1 MIRRI
6 RQPNLRPLLKRWVF
20 VIAAALQLGCGA
32 VFLSDLIGEWRAER
46 FHAGLELVAVI
57 ALVLGAVLFLREA
70 AHLSQRNARIERE
83 LHVASGA
90 FQQVMAQNFADW
102 GLTPAE
108 RDVALLSIKGVPIAE
123 IARLRDTREG
133 TIKAQSTAIYRK
145 VGVSN
150 RAELIAVMVEELI
163 GGVQS
168 ARAPGQKAG

>member
-1 MIRRI
+1 MIHRI
-6 RQPNLRPLLKRWVF
+6 LPRKYRALLKRWVF
-20 VIAAALQLGCGA
+20 GIAALLQLGCGA
-32 VFLSDLIGEWRAER
+32 VFLSDLISEWRAER
-46 FHAGLELVAVI
+46 LHAQIELVAVF

-70 AHLSQRNARIERE
+70 LHLTHRNARVERE
-83 LHVASGA
+83 LQAASGA
-90 FQQVMAQNFADW
+90 FQHVMEQNFDDW

-123 IARLRDTREG
+123 IARLRETREG

-163 GGVQS
+163 GGVHGPE
-168 ARAPGQKAG
+168 AGKAV